1 MSREEGRVGSSHDK
15 APQPPPPPNKATTE
29 RPTRLRPKAKEKA
42 SKEATEVSSVLD
54 FRRTWILRVSKFL
67 INNMDEF
74 AGDPYACHL
83 LRTAF
88 QCLAGSRLDDSVTR
102 SRKSREQ
109 RQNTSGNPG
118 SIAKHERN
126 AFLED
131 ITVKSV
137 IHPKAG
143 TISVS
148 FRCYFCKIF
157 LPENQNASKGYV

>member
-1 MSREEGRVGSSHDK
+1 MKSLQNRIELVTRPDVLQLLLTMSTFQ
-15 APQPPPPPNKATTE
+15 AP
-29 RPTRLRPKAKEKA
+29 

-54 FRRTWILRVSKFL
+54 FRRTWVLRVSKFL

-148 FRCYFCKIF
+148 FQCYFFLFF
-157 LPENQNASKGYV
+157 LPEELRPDEAANTQKAAC